1 MFLSLTTNFH
11 FACAVAWLAKAATS
25 ELSTS
30 SLGLKTRK
38 MEGLTA
44 SLDSSIPFV
53 VVQIE
58 TSPIDGTNNI
68 SFEVLPLRV
77 ELVII

>member
-1 MFLSLTTNFH
+1 
-11 FACAVAWLAKAATS
+11 
-25 ELSTS
+25 
-30 SLGLKTRK
+30 